1 MRITKPSTKPRGSD
15 LTRHVG
21 ERLFRL
27 RQLNQMT
34 MRTVAEGAGLSV
46 AFVCEIENG
55 HACPSIETL
64 WKLAQ
69 FFGEDVGWF
78 VDGYKEHNDA

>member
-1 MRITKPSTKPRGSD
+1 MRIIKPNTKPLGSS
-15 LTRHVG
+15 LTCHVG

-46 AFVCEIENG
+46 AFVCEVENG
-55 HACPSIETL
+55 RACPSIETL
-64 WKLAQ
+64 WNWPSSSVRRS
-69 FFGEDVGWF
+69 VGL
-78 VDGYKEHNDA
+78 